1 MPERITPLI
10 VCGGSGTRL
19 WPASSA
25 SRPKQFLPLFGP
37 RSTFQETLVRV
48 GDAALFER
56 PVVIAN
62 RDHRGMVAAQLGEIG
77 MEADVVLEPE
87 GRDSGPA
94 IAAGAAFIA
103 KRRGK
108 DAAILSL
115 AADHAIRDVA
125 GFRSACREALEGAR
139 AGFIVTFG
147 LVPTS
152 SATGYGYIEPGEALA
167 GPVLRAKR
175 FVEKPGREQA
185 EIYLRDGFLWNSGN
199 FLFEAGAL
207 LDEYAAQEP
216 DTIAAVEAAVSRGTA
231 DEKMLHLHPA
241 AFAGAQKRSIDHAV
255 MEKTARAAVL
265 RASFDWSD
273 VGSWDA
279 VGKLL
284 PHDADGNA
292 ARGPSAFQSARN
304 NVVYTEGLMVALVGV
319 DDLAVIATADGILVA
334 RKSDAAGVKRIA
346 EQMKRTR
353 ESGQA

>member
-25 SRPKQFLPLFGP
+25 SRPKQFLPLFGS
-37 RSTFQETLVRV
+37 RSTFQETLLRV

-56 PVVIAN
+56 PVIIAN
-62 RDHRGMVAAQLGEIG
+62 RDHRGLVAAQLGEVEG
-77 MEADVVLEPE
+77 AADIVLEPE

-125 GFRSACREALEGAR
+125 GFRSACGEALEGAR

-147 LVPTS
+147 VVPAS
-152 SATGYGYIEPGEALA
+152 PATGYGYIEPGEAVA
-167 GPVLRAKR
+167 GTVLRVKR

-185 EIYLRDGFLWNSGN
+185 ELYIRAGFLWNSGN

-216 DTIAAVEAAVSRGTA
+216 DTIAAVEAAVARGKSDGDA
-231 DEKMLHLHPA
+231 LYLDPA
-241 AFAGAQKRSIDHAV
+241 AFAGAQRRSIDYAL

-265 RASFDWSD
+265 RAAFDWSD

-279 VGKLL
+279 VGELL

-292 ARGPSAFQSARN
+292 ARGPSAFHRAHS
-304 NVVYTEGLMVALVGV
+304 NVVYSDGPVVALVGV

-334 RKSDAAGVKRIA
+334 RKNDAAGVKSIVERIRRA
-346 EQMKRTR
+346 EKRG
-353 ESGQA
+353 SA